1 MALKRDCCSQQ
12 RTQDNIAWGY
22 QAWKIYE
29 DIQGLV
35 GLILVYSPLIMLSRH
50 QVLHTPNP

>member
-1 MALKRDCCSQQ
+1 MALKRDCCSRQ

-22 QAWKIYE
+22 WAWKIYE
-29 DIQGLV
+29 DVQGLV
-35 GLILVYSPLIMLSRH
+35 GLILVYSPLIMLSLH